1 MELVFLVWFA
11 SIVSNLSFLLTTLS
25 LISLFVLLFVVFIM
39 IVEDFGL
46 TKGYGDNDDVLKK
59 KSIIR
64 NKFFLHSKW
73 LIPLF
78 YFLLLFS
85 SLLPNEKTIYL
96 MAGAYATQ
104 KIAENDRVQKIGS
117 DVLEVIEKELSELK
131 NNGEDNESNE

>member
-25 LISLFVLLFVVFIM
+25 LISLFVLSFVVLI
-39 IVEDFGL
+39 IIGEDFGL

-59 KSIIR
+59 KSMIR
-64 NKFFLHSKW
+64 NKFFFHSKW

-78 YFLLLFS
+78 SFLLLFS
-85 SLLPNEKTIYL
+85 SLLPDEKTVYL

-131 NNGEDNESNE
+131 GSNGENNGK